1 VVVVF
6 VLISASPSLG
16 QDEGPRV
23 YLLAP
28 TGLNMIV
35 PTYVNLS
42 SDLNFSQDILIK
54 RANIN
59 ADTYVLSFMRYIGI
73 RGHFAEV
80 WITPIWGR
88 VSGTAV
94 TQLVPGL
101 TQTTGPGLADPYI
114 AFRIGVIGAPAL
126 EGTEFARY
134 KQGFQLYALVG
145 TYIPIGD
152 YKSGLPLN
160 LGTNRWAIRLG
171 VPMVMPVGSLS
182 RPVSLEVVPSVYVY
196 TDNHKPFHANK
207 RQQDPALVI
216 ESHLSHNFAS
226 KLWGSG
232 DLKFVTGGET
242 ITDGVPDNNSNLHLG
257 LGATLGYQVLKSL
270 GLQMTYGGSVARAD
284 DSRLRMLRLRVTL
297 TF

>member
-1 VVVVF
+1 MVFVF

-28 TGLNMIV
+28 TGLSVIS
-35 PTYVNLS
+35 PTYVNRS
-42 SDLNFSQDILIK
+42 SDLNFSEDILIK
-54 RANIN
+54 PAHVN
-59 ADTYVLSFMRYIGI
+59 AETYVLSFMRYIGI
-73 RGHFAEV
+73 GGHFAEV

-101 TQTTGPGLADPYI
+101 TQTTGLADPYI

-126 EGTEFARY
+126 KGPEFARY

-145 TYIPIGD
+145 AYIPIGD
-152 YKSGLPLN
+152 YKSEVPLN
-160 LGTNRWAIRLG
+160 IGTNRWAIRLG
-171 VPMVMPVGSLS
+171 LPMVMSFGSLS

-196 TDNHKPFHANK
+196 TDNNKPFHAK
-207 RQQDPALVI
+207 TRQQDPAFVI

-232 DLKFVTGGET
+232 DLRFITGGET
-242 ITDGVPDNNSNLHLG
+242 VTDGVRDNNRNLRLG

-270 GLQMTYGGSVARAD
+270 GLQMTYGGVVARGD
-284 DSRLRMLRLRVTL
+284 DSRWRMLRLRMTL
-297 TF
+297 AF